1 MEGQVELSVEQA
13 AGAIRAVSKARDG
26 AAHGA
31 LILAQAGLG
40 ETGLWQRLDAL
51 ESEMKALLAG
61 FKPALFLE

>member
-1 MEGQVELSVEQA
+1 MAERVELSAERTA
-13 AGAIRAVSKARDG
+13 AAIRAVAKARDG

-61 FKPALFLE
+61 FKPTLFLE